1 MDIETINKYIELDNQ
16 IKNRIVQISNALK
29 GVRTESINAFVPSNA
44 KHRSNLDIR
53 YANEFIENS
62 VCDDYLNLAYLN
74 SAYLIDGDY
83 CLSEFNF
90 DKELLCIDDA
100 TLVKIKDYDN
110 EKTKEELEKARERER
125 IRQEELKK
133 SVEQNEYQQY
143 LRLKEKFEKK
153 EVSK

>member
-1 MDIETINKYIELDNQ
+1 MDIETINKYVELDNQ

-29 GVRTESINAFVPSNA
+29 GVRNESINAFVPSNA
-44 KHRSNLDIR
+44 KHRSDLDIR

-62 VCDDYLNLAYLN
+62 VCDDYLNLAYFN
-74 SAYLIDGDY
+74 DGDY

>member
-29 GVRTESINAFVPSNA
+29 GVRTESINKFVPSNA
-44 KHRSNLDIR
+44 KYRSDLDVR
-53 YANEFIENS
+53 YANDFLENS
-62 VCDDYLNLAYLN
+62 ECDGYLNLAYN
-74 SAYLIDGDY
+74 DDDYYL
-83 CLSEFNF
+83 CEFNF

-133 SVEQNEYQQY
+133 SVEQKEYQQY
-143 LRLKEKFEKK
+143 LRLKEKFENK
-153 EVSK
+153 ESK

>member
-29 GVRTESINAFVPSNA
+29 GVRTESINKFVPSNA
-44 KHRSNLDIR
+44 KYRSDLDIR
-53 YANEFIENS
+53 YANDFLENS
-62 VCDDYLNLAYLN
+62 ECDGYLNLAYR
-74 SAYLIDGDY
+74 DDDY
-83 CLSEFNF
+83 CLCEFNF

-133 SVEQNEYQQY
+133 SAEQKEYQQY

-153 EVSK
+153 ESK

>member
-1 MDIETINKYIELDNQ
+1 MDIETINKYIELDKQ
-16 IKNRIVQISNALK
+16 IKNRIVQISNALR
-29 GVRTESINAFVPSNA
+29 GVRDESISKFVPSNV
-44 KHRSNLDIR
+44 KHRSDLDIR
-53 YANEFIENS
+53 YANDFLENS
-62 VCDDYLNLAYLN
+62 ECDGYLNLAYL
-74 SAYLIDGDY
+74 DDDY
-83 CLSEFNF
+83 CLCEFNF

-125 IRQEELKK
+125 IRQEKLKID
-133 SVEQNEYQQY
+133 VEKREYQQY

>member
-1 MDIETINKYIELDNQ
+1 M
-16 IKNRIVQISNALK
+16 RSK

-44 KHRSNLDIR
+44 KHRSDLDIR

-62 VCDDYLNLAYLN
+62 VCDDYLNLAYF
-74 SAYLIDGDY
+74 IDGNY

-110 EKTKEELEKARERER
+110 EKTKEELHEFY
-125 IRQEELKK
+125 KK
-133 SVEQNEYQQY
+133 LRNGDFYNPIPEITEY
-143 LRLKEKFEKK
+143 K
-153 EVSK
+153 EVTLPRY